1 MKRRH
6 CTANNVSAKTQ
17 MQIIHTKF
25 RNAKEK
31 KEYKEQHEVAHAVLR
46 F

>member
-1 MKRRH
+1 MKQRH

-17 MQIIHTKF
+17 MQIIHTKEEM
-25 RNAKEK
+25 RK
-31 KEYKEQHEVAHAVLR
+31 KKKYKEQHEVAHAVLR